1 MIFLVTFLAFGVI
14 MAAMAIGV
22 MLGRAPIAGSC
33 GGIGRLGIEQKCEI
47 CGDDPNRCESQS
59 STGANN
65 PGVGTFDPRG

>member
-1 MIFLVTFLAFGVI
+1 MIFLVTFIAFGVI

-22 MLGRAPIAGSC
+22 MAGREPIAGSC

-47 CGDDPNRCESQS
+47 CGDDPNRCESQ
-59 STGANN
+59 TAVATHN